1 MGYNYDLDEILLSTY
16 IQEFSMVSK
25 EEEPCEDAVKFL
37 TIHASKGKEFDHV
50 ILIGMANDELPSFQS
65 LKKGLQ
71 SIEMEEER
79 RNCFVAITRAKK
91 VLYLTYAK
99 SYFGWRK
106 EKSVFLDEMFS

>member
-1 MGYNYDLDEILLSTY
+1 MKMLYN
-16 IQEFSMVSK
+16 
-25 EEEPCEDAVKFL
+25 FL

-71 SIEMEEER
+71 SAEMEEER

-91 VLYLTYAK
+91 VLYLTYSK
-99 SYFGWRK
+99 SYFGWK
-106 EKSVFLDEMFS
+106 KKINFLNEIVSYDESSKKGVEVDF